1 MHLYCQNIL
10 SVCPAFWHF
19 AVSSASN
26 FLLLWS
32 GKHFSDMKT
41 LKQTISSFSKQKIWK
56 WFPTIFSIMYER
68 TLLPAALWWAT
79 GHRSAELGRPL
90 INDVLNSLP
99 KLNIL
104 FYLLHCYWIQLSRL
118 TIFTF
123 SMELIKLSHIF
134 FFRFDYLRKKIQLYP
149 YKGTWIIAQ
158 RQGKETQTTLMERFM
173 DVQTYLTKLNVKVP
187 FYFLMFRHISQF
199 WVEWCSEVCSDVPL
213 SFVCLHTIFCHE
225 FKYFRISFVS

>member
-1 MHLYCQNIL
+1 MLKYSQSNQSIYQSQSYIL
-10 SVCPAFWHF
+10 MSFASLLSKQSVRLSSLLTLAL
-19 AVSSASN
+19 SSASN

-79 GHRSAELGRPL
+79 SHRSAELGRPL

-134 FFRFDYLRKKIQLYP
+134 FFRFDYLQ
-149 YKGTWIIAQ
+149 
-158 RQGKETQTTLMERFM
+158 
-173 DVQTYLTKLNVKVP
+173 
-187 FYFLMFRHISQF
+187 
-199 WVEWCSEVCSDVPL
+199 
-213 SFVCLHTIFCHE
+213 
-225 FKYFRISFVS
+225 